1 MSGTR
6 VLLLADAAL
15 GPALGEALRA
25 HGFRVETT
33 AAADAALVLAG
44 GIGFDVAV
52 VDRAMLGT
60 RASALIKR
68 LRGVLSAPLCLLV
81 SGRPAAGPAADAVLA
96 KPVRVPALAA
106 AVRELAGGR
115 RNPRIGAFEFR
126 AAARTLYDA
135 AKRAETRLTEIETA
149 LLDSLH
155 KAGGRPL
162 AREDLL
168 RAVWGYNSKVST
180 RTLET
185 HVYRLRQKIER
196 DPARAR
202 LLLTVPGGYRLVVPR
217 GKDQSR

>member
-1 MSGTR
+1 MSGIR

-15 GPALGEALRA
+15 GPVLGEALRA
-25 HGFRVETT
+25 HGFRVEVT

-52 VDRAMLGT
+52 VDRSALGK
-60 RASALIKR
+60 RASAHIARMRK
-68 LRGVLSAPLCLLV
+68 VMSAPLCLLV
-81 SGRPAAGPAADAVLA
+81 VGRIAAAPAADAVLA
-96 KPVRVPALAA
+96 KPVRIPVLAA
-106 AVRELAGGR
+106 ALRELAGGQSR
-115 RNPRIGAFEFR
+115 PRIGGFEFR
-126 AAARTLYDA
+126 AAGRLLHDA
-135 AKRAETRLTEIETA
+135 KNRIEIRLTETETA
-149 LLDSLH
+149 LLDRLH
-155 KAGGRPL
+155 KAGGKPL

-202 LLLTVPGGYRLVVPR
+202 LLLTVPGGYRLVLR
-217 GKDQSR
+217 DKDKSR

>member
-1 MSGTR
+1 MSGIR

-25 HGFRVETT
+25 HGFGVEVT
-33 AAADAALVLAG
+33 AAADAALVLGG

-52 VDRAMLGT
+52 VDRAVLGT
-60 RASALIKR
+60 RASALIAR
-68 LRGVLSAPLCLLV
+68 LRKIMSAPLCLLV
-81 SGRPAAGPAADAVLA
+81 AGRVAAGPAADAVLA
-96 KPVRVPALAA
+96 KPVRIPALAA
-106 AVRELAGGR
+106 ALRELAGGK
-115 RNPRIGAFEFR
+115 RNPKIGGFEFR
-126 AAARTLYDA
+126 AAGRVLVDPK
-135 AKRAETRLTEIETA
+135 KRLEIRLTETETT
-149 LLDSLH
+149 LLDRLH

-162 AREDLL
+162 TREDLL

-202 LLLTVPGGYRLVVPR
+202 LLQTVPGGYRLVPR
-217 GKDQSR
+217 GKDKSR